1 MLPLIG
7 LRYKFNNQPYEY
19 DLCSKCYNKKL
30 KKTKKRDDKKLLEN
44 EILVLRNKI
53 EEQKQTIDNQSFLIE
68 SLRKDS
74 LKLLSRKL
82 YQISLIIKYYYFIQ
96 HVQ

>member
-1 MLPLIG
+1 MIFETIQLQYQI
-7 LRYKFNNQPYEY
+7 E
-19 DLCSKCYNKKL
+19 
-30 KKTKKRDDKKLLEN
+30 EN

-74 LKLLSRKL
+74 LKLLEKDKGYHIR
-82 YQISLIIKYYYFIQ
+82 IQ
-96 HVQ
+96 GDEPSILFGDLDNNPR